1 MMGLAA
7 LLACGGRRIANESAA
22 VSNTSLS
29 GFVEPPQVQSILE
42 ESAAST
48 ETMIRAKALHALV
61 RTDASPGAG
70 VWAPRGIWDPEP
82 WIQWTAV
89 EAMLHRPLNSEGES
103 LLFDLI
109 QRESVTPQ
117 IRCPIAFRLGMNW
130 AHQVLPLI
138 QPEYAMEGGGQ
149 AKVVCA
155 LTGWF
160 LGDESAHAALVA
172 HLQDEGIPMDPYFMH
187 LLVEG
192 GERIGT
198 EVLKDTMEWAEEG
211 VDLQLA
217 GVLARQDVPE
227 GWDRLERGLNS
238 DDELEGWD
246 SLDLLLT
253 IDRPRTMSILK
264 TQSSVDT
271 LAGIGAS
278 MYLEIIEDRKP
289 VTLRA
294 YGTSEDRDERTLAV
308 EMAALAMDLPLSN
321 RMMRE
326 CRALLTAG
334 LTDESFVVR
343 LATYQAL
350 RQHAT
355 VSQLQRM
362 AVLLT
367 QVEPSE
373 RLEVALAIRYRMSGQ

>member
-1 MMGLAA
+1 
-7 LLACGGRRIANESAA
+7 
-22 VSNTSLS
+22 
-29 GFVEPPQVQSILE
+29 
-42 ESAAST
+42 
-48 ETMIRAKALHALV
+48 
-61 RTDASPGAG
+61 
-70 VWAPRGIWDPEP
+70 
-82 WIQWTAV
+82 
-89 EAMLHRPLNSEGES
+89 
-103 LLFDLI
+103 
-109 QRESVTPQ
+109 
-117 IRCPIAFRLGMNW
+117 
-130 AHQVLPLI
+130 
-138 QPEYAMEGGGQ
+138 
-149 AKVVCA
+149 
-155 LTGWF
+155 
-160 LGDESAHAALVA
+160 
-172 HLQDEGIPMDPYFMH
+172 
-187 LLVEG
+187 
-192 GERIGT
+192 
-198 EVLKDTMEWAEEG
+198 
-211 VDLQLA
+211 
-217 GVLARQDVPE
+217 
-227 GWDRLERGLNS
+227 
-238 DDELEGWD
+238 
-246 SLDLLLT
+246 
-253 IDRPRTMSILK
+253 
-264 TQSSVDT
+264 
-271 LAGIGAS
+271 